1 MGPFN
6 ERKVLVLSFMEDNSR
21 RQWRRSFEAATMEE
35 SFVLRW
41 FLTLPLY
48 SRDSLTASPET
59 ERSAPR
65 GEAKLR
71 ENTIAKA
78 RLCTW
83 EMWEFEKMSRS
94 RGFSW
99 DRA

>member
-1 MGPFN
+1 MGLSMKK
-6 ERKVLVLSFMEDNSR
+6 KVLLSFMEDDSR

-59 ERSAPR
+59 ERRPEDALR
-65 GEAKLR
+65 GEAR
-71 ENTIAKA
+71 
-78 RLCTW
+78 
-83 EMWEFEKMSRS
+83 RS
-94 RGFSW
+94 
-99 DRA
+99 